1 MNTQVVSE
9 YNEYL
14 ILTGGN
20 KAAAASLTLAAALRE
35 CQPVALSE
43 PTNRVSSAKPRAATE
58 VGKELDLSKVI
69 TRPAMGDVGFDA
81 VNPMGRICLF
91 SKGKTVSTGLIEAG
105 NFGIVESDDSIVC
118 LGDKIDL
125 IPFAVRLMAIDVTD
139 SKKPVTCYDPESR
152 EFNRIASAASD
163 YNSHCMYGRSFL
175 VFERTSERF
184 HEFFCGAKSSRTAA
198 REIAS
203 YLPLTEADKQHRK
216 MTEVQPRGP
225 AAITLLARAN
235 KKGIGRWYF
244 PVVAGTAPPFENLPD
259 SDVIVEMILKFM
271 RVAVPS

>member
-1 MNTQVVSE
+1 MSTRD
-9 YNEYL
+9 
-14 ILTGGN
+14 
-20 KAAAASLTLAAALRE
+20 A
-35 CQPVALSE
+35 
-43 PTNRVSSAKPRAATE
+43 PTPTDRAFSAKPRAPNE

-91 SKGKTVSTGLIEAG
+91 SKGKTVSSGLIEAG
-105 NFGIVESDDSIVC
+105 NYGIVESDETVVC
-118 LGDKIDL
+118 LGDKIDV
-125 IPFAVRLMAIDVTD
+125 IPFAVRVKAIDMTD
-139 SKKPVTCYDPESR
+139 AKKLVTCYDPESR
-152 EFNRIASAASD
+152 EFNRITAAASD
-163 YNSHCMYGRSFL
+163 NSNCMYGRSFL

-225 AAITLLARAN
+225 AGITLLARAN
-235 KKGIGRWYF
+235 KKVIGRWYF

-271 RVAVPS
+271 RVAVPL